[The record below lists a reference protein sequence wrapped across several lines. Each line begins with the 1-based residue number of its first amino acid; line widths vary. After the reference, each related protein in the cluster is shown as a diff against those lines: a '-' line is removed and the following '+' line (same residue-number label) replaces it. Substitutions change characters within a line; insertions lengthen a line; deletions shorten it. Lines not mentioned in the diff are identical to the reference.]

1 MDAIAHLTTFTHL
14 AATGG
19 EQSLDLLN
27 DATTIAQNTVES
39 WNELWSVT
47 FLATDATFWSA
58 LVNLGRILA
67 GFSILYLTFTEGKE
81 ILEKLSWSRLVTIL
95 IWPIIIMFFL
105 SNNGKILAQTVL
117 LVRNI
122 GHAQVQNVL
131 KFEVAGMAFEDAI
144 IDITIS
150 NVAREQIEALY
161 NECKG
166 LSDDAFS
173 SCWEEKQESIEGIV
187 ESAEEKN
194 GGILEAVRGIW
205 NTTQNITAVSRGDFS
220 KIGGIFRSM
229 HVPIIRFILK
239 SVQWAFVNILE
250 AALLLTAV
258 FAPIA
263 MGLSLLPLQGR
274 PIFTWLIGMISLF
287 GVQLGYNIIVGLAA
301 IVIVKSNAEL
311 ASDISFLFFISIF
324 APVLAVLISSG
335 GGIALYNGISSRVQ
349 QLTNIFSNAIAAVAT
364 GIK

>member
-1 MDAIAHLTTFTHL
+1 MDLTTLTHL
-14 AATGG
+14 ATTGG

-27 DATTIAQNTVES
+27 DAITIAQNTVES

-47 FLATDATFWSA
+47 FLATENTFWDA
-58 LVNLGRILA
+58 LVELGKVLA

-81 ILEKLSWSRLVTIL
+81 ILEKTSWSRLVTIL
-95 IWPIIIMFFL
+95 IWPMIIMFFL
-105 SNNGKILAQTVL
+105 GNHGNLLAQTVL

-131 KFEVAGMAFEDAI
+131 EFEVAGIVFEDAI
-144 IDITIS
+144 VDITIA

-166 LSDDAFS
+166 LSDDAFP
-173 SCWEEKQESIEGIV
+173 SCWEEKQESLESII
-187 ESAEEKN
+187 ESAEEKS
-194 GGILEAVRGIW
+194 GGWIESLRKLGETVGNVVAV
-205 NTTQNITAVSRGDFS
+205 ARGDFS
-220 KIGGIFRSM
+220 KVGETFRSI
-229 HVPIIRFILK
+229 HIPIIRFILK

-250 AALLLTAV
+250 AALLLTAT

-274 PIFTWLIGMISLF
+274 PIFTWLIGMIYLF
-287 GVQLGYNIIVGLAA
+287 GAQLGYNIIVGLTAV
-301 IVIVKSNAEL
+301 VIMKSNAEL

-324 APVLAVLISSG
+324 APALAVLISSG
-335 GGIALYNGISSRVQ
+335 GGIALYNGMSSRIQ
-349 QLTNIFSNAIAAVAT
+349 QLANILSNAIATVAT

>member
-1 MDAIAHLTTFTHL
+1 MDTIAHLTIFTHL

-19 EQSLDLLN
+19 EQALDLLN
-27 DATTIAQNTVES
+27 DATTIAENTVES

-47 FLATDATFWSA
+47 FLATDSTFWDA
-58 LVNLGRILA
+58 LVELGKVLA

-81 ILEKLSWSRLVTIL
+81 ILEKISWSRLVNIL
-95 IWPIIIMFFL
+95 IWPMVIMFFL
-105 SNNGKILAQTVL
+105 SNHGYLLAQTVL
-117 LVRNI
+117 LVRSI

-131 KFEVAGMAFEDAI
+131 KFEVAGIAFEDAI
-144 IDITIS
+144 ADIIIS

-166 LSDDAFS
+166 LSDNAFPE
-173 SCWEEKQESIEGIV
+173 CWEEKQESLEGII
-187 ESAEEKN
+187 ESAEEKSGN
-194 GGILEAVRGIW
+194 ILDTLRNFGEGFLNIIAV
-205 NTTQNITAVSRGDFS
+205 ARGDFS
-220 KIGGIFRSM
+220 KLGETFRSV
-229 HVPIIRFILK
+229 HIPIISFILK

-287 GVQLGYNIIVGLAA
+287 GVQLGYNIIVGLA
-301 IVIVKSNAEL
+301 K
-311 ASDISFLFFISIF
+311 
-324 APVLAVLISSG
+324 
-335 GGIALYNGISSRVQ
+335 
-349 QLTNIFSNAIAAVAT
+349 
-364 GIK
+364 